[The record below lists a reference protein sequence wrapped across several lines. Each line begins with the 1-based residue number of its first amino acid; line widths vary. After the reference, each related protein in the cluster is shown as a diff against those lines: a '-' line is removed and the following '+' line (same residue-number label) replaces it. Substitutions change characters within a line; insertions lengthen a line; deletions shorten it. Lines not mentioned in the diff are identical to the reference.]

1 LGNLTLSIL
10 KNELELLKVYISDF
24 QSPLKLTQNKNV
36 RETVATCQFDFY
48 VKNFQLKYSDYSP
61 NKCDKSTSLTTPLKV
76 TKELAH

>member
-1 LGNLTLSIL
+1 LGNLTLFIL
-10 KNELELLKVYISDF
+10 KNKLELLKVYISDF
-24 QSPLKLTQNKNV
+24 QSPLKLIQNKNV

-61 NKCDKSTSLTTPLKV
+61 NKCDKRTSLTTPLKV